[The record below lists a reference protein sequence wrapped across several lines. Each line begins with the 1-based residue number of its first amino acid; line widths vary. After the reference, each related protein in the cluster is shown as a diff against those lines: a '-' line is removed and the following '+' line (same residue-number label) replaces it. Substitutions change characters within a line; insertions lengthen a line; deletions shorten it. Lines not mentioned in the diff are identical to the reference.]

1 VIDFREIWAVD
12 FEFIA
17 GPGWRP
23 IPVCLVARE
32 LRTGRLVRQW
42 CSEFGDRPPY
52 SLDPGS
58 LFVAYFASAE
68 LGCHLALDWPL
79 PERVLDLYA
88 EFRLLTN
95 GLPTPC
101 GRGLLGAMTWHG
113 LDGIAAG
120 EKDDMRALVLRGG
133 PWSDAEQCAILDYCQ
148 SDVDGLAALLPRM
161 LPAIVNRK
169 HGLAHALLRGRYMA
183 AVARMEHLG
192 APVDFAL
199 LRSLR
204 RHWQDIK
211 AHLVAEVDRD
221 FGVYDGQTFKL
232 DRFAGFLAREDIPW
246 PRLDSGQ
253 LALDDDTFREM
264 ARTHPL
270 VAPLR
275 ELRHALS
282 QLRLHDL
289 AVDPGGRNR
298 TLLSPFGART
308 GRNTPSNTK
317 YIFGPAVW
325 LRGLIRPDP
334 GKALAYID
342 YSAQEVGIAA
352 ALSGDQAMLE
362 AVRSGDPYLGLSKQ
376 AGRAPAD
383 ATKDTHGPLRDVFK
397 VVVLGT
403 GYGMKELS
411 LSHRLGSSP
420 IEARDL
426 LALLRRTW
434 PTFWRWA
441 EAAVDHAMLYGH
453 LDTVF
458 GWRLHVGA
466 DANPRSL
473 RNYPCQGNGAEMLRL
488 ACCLA
493 TERGIG
499 VCAPVHDALLIE
511 ADRDRIGEAVHATR
525 AAMAEAS
532 RLVLGGFEL
541 STDVKVIFWPHRYSD
556 PRGEVMW
563 CRVIGILDGL
573 ARGNHGGRGVE
584 SSAHGHHLFPKFST
598 RPYHSS

>member
-1 VIDFREIWAVD
+1 VIDFEEIWAVD

-17 GPGWRP
+17 DPGGRP

-42 CSEFGDRPPY
+42 CSEFGARPPY
-52 SLDPGS
+52 PIDPGA
-58 LFVAYFASAE
+58 LFVAYYASAE
-68 LGCHLALDWPL
+68 LGCHLALGWPL
-79 PERVLDLYA
+79 AERVLDLYA
-88 EFRLLTN
+88 EFRLATN
-95 GLPTPC
+95 GLPVPC
-101 GRGLLGAMTWHG
+101 GRGLLGALEAHG

-120 EKDDMRALVLRGG
+120 EKTEMRDLVLRGG
-133 PWSDAEQCAILDYCQ
+133 PWSDPERKAILDYCQ
-148 SDVDGLAALLPRM
+148 SDVDALAELLPRM
-161 LPAIVNRK
+161 SPAIMARR

-192 APVDFAL
+192 VPVDFAL

-204 RHWQDIK
+204 RHWRDVK
-211 AHLVAEVDRD
+211 AHLVAEVDRE

-232 DRFAGFLAREDIPW
+232 ERFAGFLAREGIPW
-246 PRLDSGQ
+246 PRLESGQ

-264 ARTHPL
+264 ARTHPR

-275 ELRHALS
+275 ELRHTMS
-282 QLRLHDL
+282 QLRLNDL
-289 AVDPGGRNR
+289 AVGPEGRNR
-298 TLLSPFGART
+298 TLLSPFGTRT
-308 GRNTPSNTK
+308 GRNAPSNTK
-317 YIFGPAVW
+317 YVFGPAVW

-352 ALSGDQAMLE
+352 ALSGDQAMLA
-362 AVRSGDPYLGLSKQ
+362 AVRSGDPYLGLAKQ
-376 AGRAPAD
+376 AGRAPVD
-383 ATKDTHGPLRDVFK
+383 ATKATHGPLRDAFK

-403 GYGMKELS
+403 GYGMEEQS
-411 LSHRLGSSP
+411 LAHRLGASP
-420 IEARDL
+420 IEARDML
-426 LALLRRTW
+426 GMLRRTW
-434 PTFWRWA
+434 PAFWRWA

-453 LDTVF
+453 LDTAF

-493 TERGIG
+493 TKRGVD

-511 ADRDRIGEAVHATR
+511 ADRDQIHDAVRTTQ

-532 RLVLGGFEL
+532 RSVLGGFEL
-541 STDVKVIFWPHRYSD
+541 GTDAKLIFWPGRYAD

-563 CRVIGILDGL
+563 RRVIGILDGL
-573 ARGNHGGRGVE
+573 ERGTYRV
-584 SSAHGHHLFPKFST
+584 AA
-598 RPYHSS
+598 